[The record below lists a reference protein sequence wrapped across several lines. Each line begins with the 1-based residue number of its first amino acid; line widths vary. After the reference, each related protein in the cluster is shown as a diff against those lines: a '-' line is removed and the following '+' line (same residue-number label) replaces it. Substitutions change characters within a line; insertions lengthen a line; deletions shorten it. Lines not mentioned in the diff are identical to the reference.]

1 MRHFPLAKKRPRAPA
16 LHSAAEAAGAQ
27 REDAFWA
34 MVDSIYGD
42 HGHLD
47 DPHLWARAEDLG
59 LDLEAFQR
67 DRRSEAVAARIRG
80 DFESG
85 IRAGVAGTPAVFVD
99 GAQVPGDV
107 TAALHALAGV

>member
-16 LHSAAEAAGAQ
+16 LHAAAEAAAAQ

-34 MVDSIYGD
+34 MVDAIYGD

-47 DPHLWARAEDLG
+47 DPHLWARAESLG

-67 DRRSEAVAARIRG
+67 DRRSDPVAARVKR

-85 IRAGVAGTPAVFVD
+85 IRAGVAGTPAVFVN
-99 GAQVPGDV
+99 GGQVAGD
-107 TAALHALAGV
+107 AIAGLRRLAGV